1 MSTVAAGL
9 PIERLIA
16 RRAVKSVAAAAF
28 VTPVALTNPGPDR
41 PGCEAADET
50 LVVKGHLEGLAQGR
64 GGFGVLRTSKTR
76 LENAAKAARR
86 ANAPSVADTME
97 GIADVL
103 PDVHTPEQAARV
115 LKDLE
120 LVERQTWDLAQ
131 KCGKSLPPNAMNLA
145 NDLAAEVTAGRITKD
160 EAVKALN
167 DSTGG

>member
-9 PIERLIA
+9 PIERLVA
-16 RRAVKSVAAAAF
+16 RRTVSRLARGSSAGPAAI
-28 VTPVALTNPGPDR
+28 TNPGPDR

-50 LVVKGHLEGLAQGR
+50 LVVKGHLQGLAEGR

-86 ANAPSVADTME
+86 ANAPSVAATME

-103 PDVHTPEQAARV
+103 PEVHTPEQAARV
-115 LKDLE
+115 LQDLE

-131 KCGKSLPPNAMNLA
+131 KCGKSLPPSAMNLA

-160 EAVKALN
+160 DAIKALN
-167 DSTGG
+167 DSTRG